1 MANGIMYVDNIRVEF
16 DDSHKS
22 VLEVCQKAGVEMPN
36 FCFHSDL
43 SVYGACRMCMV
54 EDDKGGIEAACQM
67 APRDGLRIRTNT
79 SRLLRYRRTIL
90 ELILAAHCRDC
101 TTCPKNGDCRLQNM
115 AVRFGIHDIRFD
127 DTRPKYE
134 EDHSSKAI
142 SVDMSKCIL
151 CGDCVRVC
159 EEMQGMSILRF
170 VGRGPNLRIAT
181 AGDAKLSATHCV
193 SCGQCSAVC
202 TTGAITVKNEIGLA
216 WKALHDP
223 TKRVV
228 VQIAPAVRVALGEAY
243 RIPPGQN
250 VLDQLVSALKI
261 MGADEV
267 YDTIF
272 GADLTVREEGDEF
285 MRRLESGENLPLMT
299 SCCPAWVRYV
309 EQERPQFLKNLSS
322 ALSPMQMFAT
332 VLKDR
337 YAKKDSEDGRKTFHI
352 AIMPCTAKKMEAA
365 RPEFSRDGV
374 PNVDLVLTTQEVIR
388 MMEESGIL
396 FEQLEKESPD
406 LPYGMGS
413 GAAEIFGSTGGVA
426 EAVVRHCLPDKSK
439 NALRMIEHSGLRGT
453 DPIRFAT
460 VKIGER
466 DVRVAVVNGL
476 GNAKTLLDQ
485 IESGEVQVDIVE
497 VMSCRSGCVGGAGQP
512 YALMSTKLKRAAG
525 LYEIDKSAMFK
536 RSERNPVLNT
546 MYAEDLTERR
556 HELLHH
562 SYAGEGH
569 EEASGK

>member
-16 DDSHKS
+16 DDNDKS
-22 VLEVCQKAGVEMPN
+22 VLEVCQKAGVEVPN

-54 EDDKGGIEAACQM
+54 EDDKGEIEAACQM
-67 APRDGLRIRTNT
+67 APRNGLSIRTNT
-79 SRLLRYRRTIL
+79 SRLLRYRRTIM

-101 TTCPKNGDCRLQNM
+101 TTCEKNRACRLQEM
-115 AVRFGIHDIRFD
+115 AMRFGIHDLRFE
-127 DTRPKYE
+127 DTRDLPPV
-134 EDHSSKAI
+134 DRTSKAI
-142 SVDMSKCIL
+142 TVDMSKCIL

-159 EEMQGMSILRF
+159 EEMQGMSILKF
-170 VGRGPNLRIAT
+170 VGRGPALRIA
-181 AGDAKLSATHCV
+181 AEGDAQMSETHCV

-216 WKALHDP
+216 WKALHDK

-243 RIPPGQN
+243 RIPPGEN
-250 VLDQLVSALKI
+250 VLDQLVTALKI

-272 GADLTVREEGDEF
+272 GADLTVREEGAEF
-285 MRRLESGENLPLMT
+285 LHRLETGENLPLMT

-309 EQERPQFLKNLSS
+309 EQERPEFLKNLSS

-337 YAKKDSEDGRKTFHI
+337 YQEKDKEDGKTTFHI

-365 RPEFSRDGV
+365 RPEFHRFGV
-374 PNVDLVLTTQEVIR
+374 PNVDLVLTTQEVIK
-388 MMEESGIL
+388 MIKESGIR
-396 FEQLEKESPD
+396 FQMLEKESPD
-406 LPYGMGS
+406 LPFGMGS

-426 EAVVRHCLPDKSK
+426 EAVVRYCLPDKSK
-439 NALRMIEHSGLRGT
+439 NALRMIAHSGLRGT

-460 VKIGER
+460 FDVGGRE
-466 DVRVAVVNGL
+466 VRVAVVNGL

-512 YALMSTKLKRAAG
+512 YSLMAGKLKRAEG
-525 LYEIDKSAMFK
+525 LYEIDRSAMFK
-536 RSERNPVLNT
+536 RAERNPVLNT
-546 MYAEDLTERR
+546 MYAEDLNERR

-569 EEASGK
+569 SEE